1 MRPDSRFSAPRQDTV
16 REDNRFSARNRR
28 AIYPCWDT
36 ERFASLTDGNGV
48 LGSRRIRELSR
59 GMGVK
64 LQLAASLSHD
74 VLILDEPTSGLDPFA
89 RDELLRRL
97 ADFMTEESHSVLFST
112 HITTDLERIAD
123 YVTILDHGR
132 VLHAAAKDDLVAS
145 YLLAAGGPDDRL
157 DAASMG
163 LIGLRRHGTG
173 WDALIHTRDAH
184 RLSQVQLEPPTL
196 DDLVV
201 RLAQEHCHD

>member
-1 MRPDSRFSAPRQDTV
+1 V

-74 VLILDEPTSGLDPFA
+74 VLILAEPTSGLDPFA

-97 ADFMTEESHSVLFST
+97 ADFMTDESHSVLFST

-157 DAASMG
+157 DAASMPD
-163 LIGLRRHGTG
+163 RPPAPRHGLG
-173 WDALIHTRDAH
+173 RPHPH
-184 RLSQVQLEPPTL
+184 S
-196 DDLVV
+196 
-201 RLAQEHCHD
+201 